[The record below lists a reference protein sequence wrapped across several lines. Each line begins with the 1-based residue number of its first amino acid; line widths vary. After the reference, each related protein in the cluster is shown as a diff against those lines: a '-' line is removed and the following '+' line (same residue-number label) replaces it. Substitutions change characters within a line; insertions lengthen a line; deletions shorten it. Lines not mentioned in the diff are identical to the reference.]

1 MGNPGVTFVVAN
13 RNYGRYLGQAV
24 DSLLEQTYADLEV
37 IIVDDA
43 STDVDTPAVLDRFA
57 DHERVRIIR
66 HPERR
71 ANRTSDNEGVEVA
84 RGELIGTL
92 DADDFC
98 LDRDAVRRQV
108 ALFEAHPE
116 MGFVYTAYSLCDEAG
131 RQFRPYEPFAEDRVR
146 DGLAEF
152 ADLVMANH
160 VSHSGTMVRRTCH
173 VAVGGYNPKLPYAG
187 DLDLW
192 LRLSARYQVGYL
204 AEPLYAYRQHAASM
218 TNAGISPRRAISEML
233 DAVEGGFSALPPGA
247 PRELHLLRPTAVQRV
262 LLSMTWRERSLGH
275 TRRSWA
281 ALLAAV
287 YLSPGLVRAGA
298 FYTALGRLLLLTA
311 VGHTLYE
318 RLSAW
323 RSRQSAPQRWKSTTT
338 ISSP

>member
-1 MGNPGVTFVVAN
+1 MGNPQVTFVVAN
-13 RNYGRYLGQAV
+13 HNYGRYLGQAV
-24 DSLLEQTYADLEV
+24 HSLLSQTYENLEV
-37 IIVDDA
+37 IVVDDA
-43 STDVDTPAVLDRFA
+43 STDSHTPAVLDQLA

-71 ANRTSDNEGVEVA
+71 GNRTSDNEGVELA

-108 ALFEAHPE
+108 ALFETHPGL
-116 MGFVYTAYSLCDEAG
+116 GFVYTAYALCDESG
-131 RQFRPYEPFAEDRVR
+131 QHFRPYEPFAEDRVR

-160 VSHSGTMVRRTCH
+160 VSHSGTMVRRSCH
-173 VAVGGYNPKLPYAG
+173 VAVGGYNPRLPYAG

-233 DAVEGGFSALPPGA
+233 AAVESGFSALPADA
-247 PRELHLLRPTAVQRV
+247 PRQLLLLRPTALQRV

-275 TRRSWA
+275 TRRSWS
-281 ALLAAV
+281 ALLAAA

-298 FYTALGRLLLLTA
+298 FYTALARLLLLT
-311 VGHTLYE
+311 VLGHSQYE
-318 RLSAW
+318 RLSVW
-323 RSRQSAPQRWKSTTT
+323 RSKQSSPELWSSTT
-338 ISSP
+338 IIGRP

>member
-13 RNYGRYLGQAV
+13 HNYGRYLGQAV
-24 DSLLEQTYADLEV
+24 DSLLGQTYADLEV

-43 STDVDTPAVLDRFA
+43 STDAHTPEVLDRFA
-57 DHERVRIIR
+57 GHDRVRIIR

-71 ANRTSDNEGVEVA
+71 GNRTSDNEGVELA

-98 LDRDAVRRQV
+98 LDHDAVRRQV
-108 ALFEAHPE
+108 GLFEAHPE
-116 MGFVYTAYSLCDEAG
+116 MGFVYTAYALCDEAG
-131 RQFRPYEPFAEDRVR
+131 QHLRAYEPFSEDRVR
-146 DGLAEF
+146 DGLEEF

-160 VSHSGTMVRRTCH
+160 VSHSGTMVRRQCH

-204 AEPLYAYRQHAASM
+204 AQPLYAYRQHAASM

-233 DAVEGGFSALPPGA
+233 AAVESGFSTLPPDA
-247 PRELHLLRPTAVQRV
+247 RELHLLRPTALQRV
-262 LLSMTWRERSLGH
+262 MLSMTWRERSLGH

-281 ALLAAV
+281 ALLAAM
-287 YLSPGLVRAGA
+287 YLSPGLVRAGP
-298 FYTALGRLLLLTA
+298 FYTALGRLLLLSA
-311 VGHTLYE
+311 VGHTQYE

-323 RSRQSAPQRWKSTTT
+323 RSKQPPQVWNSTTT
-338 ISSP
+338 INNR

>member
-1 MGNPGVTFVVAN
+1 MGSAGVTFVVAN
-13 RNYGRYLGQAV
+13 HNYGRYLGQAV
-24 DSLLEQTYADLEV
+24 DSLLDQTYDNLDV

-43 STDVDTPAVLDRFA
+43 STDDDTPAVLDRLA
-57 DHERVRIIR
+57 AQERVRIIR
-66 HPERR
+66 HAERR
-71 ANRTSDNEGVEVA
+71 GNRTSDNEGVELA
-84 RGELIGTL
+84 RADLIGTL

-108 ALFEAHPE
+108 ALFDAHRD
-116 MGFVYTAYSLCDEAG
+116 MGFVYSAYALCDEAG
-131 RQFRPYEPFAEDRVR
+131 LNFRPYEPFPEDRVR

-173 VAVGGYNPKLPYAG
+173 KAVGGYNADLPYAG

-192 LRLSARYQVGYL
+192 LRLSTRYQVGYL
-204 AEPLYAYRQHAASM
+204 AQPLYAYRQHAASM
-218 TNAGISPRRAISEML
+218 TNAGISARRAITEML
-233 DAVEGGFSALPPGA
+233 RAVENGFSALQPGA
-247 PRELHLLRPTAVQRV
+247 AEQLQLLRPTAMQRV

-275 TRRSWA
+275 ARRSWA

-287 YLSPGLVRAGA
+287 YLSPGLLRAGA
-298 FYTALGRLLLLTA
+298 LYTALGRLLLLTML
-311 VGHTLYE
+311 GHAQYE

-323 RSRQSAPQRWKSTTT
+323 RSKQTPQVSNSIIR
-338 ISSP
+338 SP